1 MMGDPAQGPAEPGA
15 QKKASLDIQAL
26 ARALGPAI
34 RGQRAEIERGRQLPA
49 SLVAA
54 MRAAQMFQL
63 WLPAALGGPEV
74 HPRELIAAVK
84 ELARADGSAGWC
96 AGIASVCGLFAPG
109 LPEVVAREVYGNGHI
124 VAGTLNPAGKAVAVP
139 GGYRVNGRW
148 SYGSAVDCADW
159 MIAGCVVHDGDIP
172 RLTPAGT
179 QDIRLLFVPRDAVEV
194 IDTWKV
200 SGLRGTGSHDTRL
213 VDLFVPEERSV
224 VAFRPSGGASPLYR
238 MPIISLFATV
248 LASVALGIARAGIDA
263 LTELAGAKIPM
274 GSQSLLRD
282 KVSCQINV
290 GRAEAMV
297 RAAEAFLLEAVQS
310 QWDEAV
316 AGMPPTLEKRAIL
329 RAATTFASEASA
341 RAMDLVH
348 EAAGGSAIHETSPI
362 ERCFR
367 DVHAATQHIGLSI
380 GTYELVGRVFLGLE
394 PGTPRF

>member
-1 MMGDPAQGPAEPGA
+1 MGNSAQGPAEPGA
-15 QKKASLDIQAL
+15 QNKASLDIQAL

-34 RGQRAEIERGRQLPA
+34 REQRAEIERGRHLPA
-49 SLVAA
+49 SLVEA

-63 WLPAALGGPEV
+63 WLPSSLGGPEV

-96 AGIASVCGLFAPG
+96 AGIASVCSLFAPG
-109 LPEVVAREVYGNGHI
+109 LPEAVAQEIFGNGHI
-124 VAGTLNPAGKAVAVP
+124 VAGTLNPAGKAMAVP

-148 SYGSAVDCADW
+148 AYGSGVDCADW
-159 MIAGCVVHDGDIP
+159 MIAGCVVHDGDTS

-179 QDIRLLFVPRDAVEV
+179 PNIRLLFVPRDAVEV

-200 SGLRGTGSHDTRL
+200 SGLRGTGSHDIKLT
-213 VDLFVPEERSV
+213 DLFVPEERSV

-238 MPIISLFATV
+238 MPIVSLFATA
-248 LASVALGIARAGIDA
+248 LASVALGIARASLDA
-263 LTELAGAKIPM
+263 LVELAGAKTPM

-290 GRAEAMV
+290 GRAEALV
-297 RAAEAFLLEAVQS
+297 RAAEAFLLEAVES
-310 QWDEAV
+310 QWDEAA
-316 AGMPPTLEKRAIL
+316 AGLPPSMEKRAVL
-329 RAATTFASEASA
+329 RAATTFASEACA
-341 RAMDLVH
+341 RAVDLVH
-348 EAAGGSAIHETSPI
+348 ELAGGSAIYETSPI

-367 DVHAATQHIGLSI
+367 DVHAATQQIGLSI